1 MPISRRTYANVRE
14 QLDAQTARLAA
25 AREERDR
32 SAAVMS
38 RIAVQ
43 YDALKTIVARHI
55 VATGATDLS
64 DAAARAGVDLR
75 IELDQAAK
83 QVTR

>member
-1 MPISRRTYANVRE
+1 MPISRRTYANVCE
-14 QLDAQTARLAA
+14 QRDAQTARLET
-25 AREERDR
+25 AREEREKTAR
-32 SAAVMS
+32 AMA

-55 VATGATDLS
+55 VATGATSLS